1 MPRLIVVTGASA
13 GIGKATAK
21 RFAETAEKTGTA
33 ENTGTVEKTG
43 AAENAETPENKVKV
57 LLIARG
63 RDRLARAAEEIEA
76 SVPGADVEPL
86 ALDMS
91 DPASA
96 ETLQNHVRATGLPV
110 DSLLCCAG
118 AVPQSEDGPE
128 GPEGKDLRTVL
139 TEWQEA
145 YEANVLTSVIAVEG
159 LLPLMADGGS
169 IVLYSSI
176 AAYRG
181 SRGTGGYGAAKAAL
195 HAYVHALATRL
206 GPRGISVNAI
216 APGYIAGTDLFGD
229 GLSAARETMLVRQT
243 ALRRAGDPAEVAELG
258 FYLCSPPGGYV
269 TSQILQINGGS
280 YHGV

>member
-21 RFAETAEKTGTA
+21 RFAE
-33 ENTGTVEKTG
+33 
-43 AAENAETPENKVKV
+43 NKDKV

-63 RDRLARAAEEIEA
+63 HNRLTQAVEEIES
-76 SVPGADVEPL
+76 SVPGADLEPL

-91 DPASA
+91 DTGSA
-96 ETLQNHVRATGLPV
+96 KTLQNHIRSTGLPV
-110 DSLLCCAG
+110 NSLVCCAG
-118 AVPQSEDGPE
+118 SVPRSEDAPE
-128 GPEGKDLRTVL
+128 EKDVRTVL

-145 YEANVLTSVIAVEG
+145 YEANVLTSVIAVEC
-159 LLPLMADGGS
+159 LLPFMADGGS

-195 HAYVHALATRL
+195 HSYVHALATRL
-206 GPRGISVNAI
+206 GPRGISANAI
-216 APGYIAGTDLFGD
+216 APGYIAGTDLFGG
-229 GLSAARETMLVRQT
+229 GLPAAREAMLVRQT
-243 ALRRAGDPAEVAELG
+243 ALRRAGDPAEAAELG

-280 YHGV
+280 HHGV